1 MYLRAIN
8 PAAALLAMKV
18 PNRHVRILF
27 DREDEFL
34 SCAGRLPTRTTI
46 KTGVKKDGTLVARQ
60 STIYWEKGAYADVGA
75 VIVRN
80 ASYCSLGPYRIPN
93 ARIDG
98 YLVYTNRQP
107 GGGFRGLGIPQVSWA
122 GEQQMDRVARE
133 LGMSPLALRRKN
145 ILGEGDVSVTG
156 EAYAPR
162 WRGRVPGAGGRR
174 HRLRAAARADG
185 AVGRAP
191 WPRARLHPQVHA
203 DADGVVRL
211 RQAQQRRDAST

>member
-1 MYLRAIN
+1 M
-8 PAAALLAMKV
+8 
-18 PNRHVRILF
+18 
-27 DREDEFL
+27 
-34 SCAGRLPTRTTI
+34 
-46 KTGVKKDGTLVARQ
+46 ARQ

-107 GGGFRGLGIPQVSWA
+107 GGGFRGLGIPQVAWA

-156 EAYAPR
+156 ER
-162 WRGRVPGAGGRR
+162 MHRVGRRVPGAGGGLDRLRDGRSSARR
-174 HRLRAAARADG
+174 RRVRAAAAG
-185 AVGRAP
+185 
-191 WPRARLHPQVHA
+191 WP
-203 DADGVVRL
+203 
-211 RQAQQRRDAST
+211 ASSSPR

>member
-1 MYLRAIN
+1 MVGGGCGSKMYLRAIN

-18 PNRHVRILF
+18 PNRHVRLLF

-60 STIYWEKGAYADVGA
+60 STFYWEKGAYADVGA

-80 ASYCSLGPYRIPN
+80 ASYCSLGSYRIPN

-122 GEQQMDRVARE
+122 ASSRW
-133 LGMSPLALRRKN
+133 
-145 ILGEGDVSVTG
+145 TG
-156 EAYAPR
+156 
-162 WRGRVPGAGGRR
+162 W
-174 HRLRAAARADG
+174 RAASA
-185 AVGRAP
+185 
-191 WPRARLHPQVHA
+191 
-203 DADGVVRL
+203 
-211 RQAQQRRDAST
+211 